1 MKLWPDTAPGEVS
14 GEIGNEDY
22 RKPKQGQKMF
32 CELPM
37 YRYQQLLAM
46 KQIPQNQME
55 L

>member
-14 GEIGNEDY
+14 GRLAMKIIASQS
-22 RKPKQGQKMF
+22 KGQKMF

-37 YRYQQLLAM
+37 YRCQQLLSM